1 MSATYSVTPQ
11 QVIDSALRILGQEGL
26 IQTMEPQW
34 YTNAL
39 MTLNLMVKEWIAE
52 GATLWKIQELVIPTA
67 IGTQKYQIGPT
78 AIAPG
83 LVTDRPL
90 RILDEGNF
98 IRNTTVPT
106 NPQDTTIDLLGRDE
120 YEMFGNKLSQSIIN
134 SIFYD
139 PQLTNGV
146 LFVYPTSS
154 STSYELHL
162 IAQMPISDIGSLTAA
177 FDFPNEWFNALRW
190 NLAYEL
196 MTEAGAD
203 ESTKRDVTQMA
214 MQKKKMLFD
223 YSVDEASMY
232 FTYDNRG
239 RGR

>member
-26 IQTMEPQW
+26 IQTMEQQW
-34 YTNAL
+34 YINAL

-52 GATLWKIQELVIPTA
+52 GATLWKIQELVIPTV
-67 IGTQKYQIGPT
+67 IGQRTYQIGPT
-78 AIAPG
+78 AGAGG

-98 IRNTTVPT
+98 IRNTTVST

-120 YEMFGNKLSQSIIN
+120 YEMFGNKLSQSVIN

-146 LFVYPTSS
+146 LSVYPTSAS
-154 STSYELHL
+154 AIYELHL
-162 IAQMPISDIGSLTAA
+162 IAQMPIQDIGSLTAA